1 MNNTYCCRYTLGVTE
16 KLEIFKP
23 LTCLF
28 GIRLVNFCGFVS
40 LAVLD
45 EHNFQNFRAVSCK
58 SLQTLPG
65 HLPLL
70 VWKLTVSDG
79 FDET

>member
-1 MNNTYCCRYTLGVTE
+1 MYTLGAIE
-16 KLEIFKP
+16 KLERFRA
-23 LTCLF
+23 LSCLL

-40 LAVLD
+40 LALLD
-45 EHNFQNFRAVSCK
+45 QHNFHKFRAVSRK

-79 FDET
+79 FDETYISI